1 MVRLMGLPRV
11 ELYPVAA
18 VARRDDRFEIVFTGG
33 RGHQTIDVPLRLL
46 SAADDFESVEL
57 RLLADLQKLG
67 YEVTRV
73 PPT

>member
-11 ELYPVAA
+11 ERYPIATV
-18 VARRDDRFEIVFTGG
+18 VRRDDRFEIVFAGTHGE
-33 RGHQTIDVPLRLL
+33 HTIDVPLRLL
-46 SAADDFESVEL
+46 GALDDIESVEL
-57 RLLADLQKLG
+57 RLLADLQRLG